1 MLSNRSFFRIFVI
14 LIAFVVGCATKPV
27 SYKEGTAIAA
37 WDLENLSPMEFGRP
51 DLGELLSG
59 KVIETL
65 KETGGYTVV
74 ERERLL
80 LALEELGLGTTSLV
94 DETTR
99 LRIGRIVGARLMV
112 FGGYQV
118 IMDKM
123 RLDLRLVEVET
134 GSILKAAQKTTS
146 AADLSAWLRAAR
158 EATAELF

>member
-37 WDLENLSPMEFGRP
+37 WDLENLSPMECGRP

>member
-1 MLSNRSFFRIFVI
+1 MSNRSSFWIFVV

-27 SYKEGTAIAA
+27 SCKEGLAIAA
-37 WDLENLSPMEFGRP
+37 WDLENLSPMKCGRP
-51 DLGELLSG
+51 DLGELLSA

-80 LALEELGLGTTSLV
+80 LALEELGLGTTALV

-123 RLDLRLVEVET
+123 RLDLRLVEVGT